1 MDNIITFPNHSAKLK
16 SLELFTEEKFG
27 VTSYFLK
34 GVWEFSNDRGLY
46 ELTIP
51 KISLNI
57 NGQSVPKIV
66 CERVS
71 FDRVAEF
78 VDLINGPNL
87 LAKDD
92 NGNMY
97 YVKAIEKYPQ
107 KMTLSE
113 IEKKL
118 GYKIELV
125 SEK

>member
-1 MDNIITFPNHSAKLK
+1 MDSVITFVNHSAQLK

-34 GVWEFSNDRGLY
+34 GVWEFSNDRGLH

-57 NGQSVPKIV
+57 NGQSIPKIV
-66 CERVS
+66 CEGKNLCEM
-71 FDRVAEF
+71 AEF
-78 VDLINGPNL
+78 VDLIVGPNL
-87 LAKDD
+87 LEKDEK
-92 NGNMY
+92 GNLY
-97 YVKAIEKYPQ
+97 YVETIEKYPQ

>member
-1 MDNIITFPNHSAKLK
+1 MDSIITFANHSAELK
-16 SLELFTEEKFG
+16 ALELFTEEKFG

-34 GVWEFSNDRGLY
+34 GVWEYSNDRGLH

-57 NGQSVPKIV
+57 NGQSIPKII
-66 CERVS
+66 CEI
-71 FDRVAEF
+71 AEF
-78 VDLINGPNL
+78 VNLIVGPNL
-87 LAKDD
+87 LEKDEK
-92 NGNMY
+92 GNLY
-97 YVKAIEKYPQ
+97 YVKTIEKYPQ
-107 KMTLSE
+107 KMTLTE

>member
-1 MDNIITFPNHSAKLK
+1 MDSVITFVNHSAQLK

-34 GVWEFSNDRGLY
+34 GVWEFSNDRGLH

-57 NGQSVPKIV
+57 NGQSIPKII
-66 CERVS
+66 CEKINLCEI
-71 FDRVAEF
+71 AEF
-78 VDLINGPNL
+78 VNLIVGPNL
-87 LAKDD
+87 LEKDEK
-92 NGNMY
+92 GNLY
-97 YVKAIEKYPQ
+97 YVKTIEKYPQ
-107 KMTLSE
+107 KMTLTE